1 MKITDAWENRGS
13 RPTFVCDF
21 SPPRSADPVVL
32 EQARGLDADFISVAY
47 SPGRAVRADSAMLA
61 AAIRNNL
68 QKEVMFTIA
77 TRDMNKLALHSHL
90 LGARLLGLENV
101 VVVGGDPLSARDLQ
115 RTQAVNDVSPSE
127 LIGSIREMNQGTD
140 FRGSKLQENIDL
152 CVGGSIDISRGP
164 AREASLTYRKVQA
177 GVQFFLAQPVWST
190 EGVLEFLAAYRRVA
204 GEELQQPVFWGVHV
218 LEQGS
223 VAFGDVPAR
232 IRQELDGDRPGTDI
246 ALELM
251 HELVAEGISSFYL
264 IAPVLRG
271 GARRY
276 EAAQK
281 VLAEARDL

>member
-1 MKITDAWENRGS
+1 MNITDAWGNSGT
-13 RPTFVCDF
+13 RPLFVCDF

-32 EQARGLDADFISVAY
+32 EQARALDADFISVAY

-127 LIGSIREMNQGTD
+127 FIGSIREMNQGTD

-152 CVGGSIDISRGP
+152 CVGGSIDIGRGTN
-164 AREASLTYRKVQA
+164 REASLTYRKVQA
-177 GVQFFLAQPVWST
+177 GVQFFLAQPVWSA
-190 EGVLEFLAAYRRVA
+190 EGVREFLATYRQIA
-204 GEELQQPVFWGVHV
+204 GEDLRQPVFWGVHI
-218 LEQGS
+218 LEQES
-223 VAFGDVPAR
+223 VAFGSVPAWVR
-232 IRQELDGDRPGTDI
+232 EKLDEGRPGTEI
-246 ALELM
+246 ALDLVNELFQGGIRSIY
-251 HELVAEGISSFYL
+251 LVP
-264 IAPVLRG
+264 PVLRG
-271 GARRY
+271 GARSY
-276 EAAQK
+276 EAGQE
-281 VLAEARDL
+281 VLAAARGL